1 MIWLEFAAAAAL
13 VVLAAV
19 RLTTYGDAIAVR
31 TRLGG
36 MFIGTLLLAGATS
49 LPELLTT
56 INALGQQVPNLAAG
70 NLFGSN
76 MFNMLLLA
84 LLDLFKQDAR
94 ILRLVAARHA
104 LSAGLAMLLIAMAV
118 FFILADFDVAIGWV
132 GLGSW
137 LMMATY
143 LGGLWLLRGDDPTPA
158 PSPTQAALAGV
169 PGLRHATVGFAAAT
183 VVLVVITPW
192 LVRSSVRLAELT
204 GLGAGFFGTLF
215 LGAVTSLPEVVV
227 LVAAARVGAY
237 DLAVG
242 NLFGSNIFNMFALAL
257 TDVFYLPGRFLEE
270 IAPAF
275 ALAGMAGLILT
286 GIGQLGNLARVR
298 RRFGLVELEA
308 LLILLV
314 YAGGMWL
321 LHLRGLG

>member
-19 RLTTYGDAIAVR
+19 RLATYGDAIAVR

-56 INALGQQVPNLAAG
+56 INALGQDVPNLAAG

-94 ILRLVAARHA
+94 VLRLVATRHA
-104 LSAGLAMLLIAMAV
+104 LSASLAMLLIAIAV
-118 FFILADFDVAIGWV
+118 FFILADFDVSLGWV

-143 LGGLWLLRGDDPTPA
+143 LGGVWLLRGDDPTPGA
-158 PSPTQAALAGV
+158 RPSKGALAGL
-169 PGLRHATVGFAAAT
+169 PSLRHAALGFAAASA
-183 VVLVVITPW
+183 VLVVVTPW
-192 LVRSSVRLAELT
+192 MVRSSVRLADLT
-204 GLGAGFFGTLF
+204 GLGTGFFGTLF

-227 LVAAARVGAY
+227 VIAAVRVGAY

-257 TDVFYLPGRFLEE
+257 TDVFYVRGRFLEE
-270 IAPAF
+270 IDPAF
-275 ALAGMAGLILT
+275 ALAGMAGLLLT

-298 RRFGLVELEA
+298 RRFGLVEIEA